1 MTPDPQKCTSL
12 EKVEWY
18 TTQRWMA
25 FSVLFAISHAFL
37 AVDSK
42 LIANFATRTLKN
54 LENGKDNSPKY
65 RDNGFVT

>member
-1 MTPDPQKCTSL
+1 MSHII
-12 EKVEWY
+12 Y

-25 FSVLFAISHAFL
+25 FSVLFAIFRAFL

-54 LENGKDNSPKY
+54 LENEYEKIDSSY
-65 RDNGFVT
+65 